1 MYNKVFGGSWG
12 STLSLVYS
20 QSHPDK
26 AWQNCHSHPLTFLS
40 NSRRFSILMT
50 FTSLM
55 CDIILKVTGII
66 LRGIFMLRKK
76 ELDWFYQGGA
86 AAVYPDG
93 IFFCPFIP

>member
-1 MYNKVFGGSWG
+1 
-12 STLSLVYS
+12 
-20 QSHPDK
+20 
-26 AWQNCHSHPLTFLS
+26 
-40 NSRRFSILMT
+40 
-50 FTSLM
+50 M